1 MENGKWKMKNAFV
14 GLFFPFSI
22 LYSPFSKKSTGFTL
36 IEFIMAS
43 AVGIFVL
50 GAIASLLFAGIGAVK
65 SVGQFHWTHQEARK
79 AMQWINRD
87 VKESYSILNLQTLDG
102 AVYQTDKD
110 TLVLQ
115 RSGGAGGDYDFVVYN
130 LVSDGTDYLGS
141 NIYRID
147 RIFFDNYTIAG
158 AVKANSSKSA
168 RTIAKNVVAPTG
180 NDYLFNAAGT
190 KVSIDLTVSRADRRA
205 REQVVTLD
213 GASLGTPSNSNESM
227 ATKLRLLSEIK
238 MRN

>member
-1 MENGKWKMKNAFV
+1 MIQKAER
-14 GLFFPFSI
+14 
-22 LYSPFSKKSTGFTL
+22 GFTL
-36 IEFIMAS
+36 IELMMAT
-43 AVGIFVL
+43 AIGIFVL

-65 SVGQFHWTHQEARK
+65 SVGQFHWIHQEARK
-79 AMQWINRD
+79 AMQWIDRD

-102 AVYQTDKD
+102 TVYQTDKD

-158 AVKANSSKSA
+158 AVKANSSKST

-180 NDYLFNAAGT
+180 SDYLFSAAGT

-205 REQVVTLD
+205 REQIVTLD
-213 GASLGTPSNSNESM
+213 GASLGTPSNNNESM